1 MADIATKTIRCR
13 NQRNGKPCGNI
24 IAASVGGEF
33 IIRRHGREIH
43 IPSSSDMKIRIVCE
57 RCGKETVLKGDFL
70 KNE

>member
-13 NQRNGKPCGNI
+13 NERNGKSCSNI
-24 IAASVGGEF
+24 IAAFVGGEL

-57 RCGKETVLKGDFL
+57 RCGKETILKGDFQ